1 MTQREKDLFYEV
13 LELLRKEVR
22 TSSDFRN
29 RDWKDADDYI
39 FSALHLTQGDI
50 AEIYS
55 GRRGLVYDKSAIEGF
70 YPVCPSYAELLRLH
84 AAYAVGSV
92 TLECELYKSA
102 LNDMPCIRAYSID
115 EGLVQ
120 LVQDNVSRCNC
131 AQKMFPFCQLPYIFF
146 NYCKLYSCI
155 IFVKNCFG
163 ARLAH
168 KKKEAR
174 AQAPQPPPVNSSRIG
189 LERMNLAHTGQW
201 FALSTLPPG
210 PCPCYPTLPGQHSLR
225 PGSRAW

>member
-22 TSSDFRN
+22 ASSDFRN

-84 AAYAVGSV
+84 AAYASLNDFEFALLTRLQIFLILNVQGA
-92 TLECELYKSA
+92 LEILKFCPWHSKYNSYVKKNSA
-102 LNDMPCIRAYSID
+102 LYVRPVTCRAPLAWFYFAISFDRLQEVSESDLEGGGQSQSASQSRIAPVTASISNSYSI
-115 EGLVQ
+115 
-120 LVQDNVSRCNC
+120 
-131 AQKMFPFCQLPYIFF
+131 
-146 NYCKLYSCI
+146 
-155 IFVKNCFG
+155 
-163 ARLAH
+163 
-168 KKKEAR
+168 
-174 AQAPQPPPVNSSRIG
+174 QPLRI
-189 LERMNLAHTGQW
+189 
-201 FALSTLPPG
+201 SP
-210 PCPCYPTLPGQHSLR
+210 S
-225 PGSRAW
+225 

>member
-120 LVQDNVSRCNC
+120 LVLTSAD
-131 AQKMFPFCQLPYIFF
+131 
-146 NYCKLYSCI
+146 
-155 IFVKNCFG
+155 
-163 ARLAH
+163 
-168 KKKEAR
+168 
-174 AQAPQPPPVNSSRIG
+174 APQLEEFLLHCFTSRQGSGRLPRSASSVQRQMDMWYYI
-189 LERMNLAHTGQW
+189 LQRKNDKFT
-201 FALSTLPPG
+201 
-210 PCPCYPTLPGQHSLR
+210 
-225 PGSRAW
+225 

>member
-1 MTQREKDLFYEV
+1 MTQREKGLFYEV

-22 TSSDFRN
+22 TSSDF
-29 RDWKDADDYI
+29 KDADDYI

-120 LVQDNVSRCNC
+120 LVLTSAD
-131 AQKMFPFCQLPYIFF
+131 APQLEEFLGGHITLFYQPARKWKAAEISILGSKADGYVV
-146 NYCKLYSCI
+146 LYS
-155 IFVKNCFG
+155 
-163 ARLAH
+163 A
-168 KKKEAR
+168 KE
-174 AQAPQPPPVNSSRIG
+174 
-189 LERMNLAHTGQW
+189 E
-201 FALSTLPPG
+201 
-210 PCPCYPTLPGQHSLR
+210 
-225 PGSRAW
+225 

>member
-1 MTQREKDLFYEV
+1 MEEGVHDAARKDLFYEV

-120 LVQDNVSRCNC
+120 LVLTSAD
-131 AQKMFPFCQLPYIFF
+131 APQLEEFLGEHITLFYQPARKWKAAEISILGSKADGYVV
-146 NYCKLYSCI
+146 LYS
-155 IFVKNCFG
+155 
-163 ARLAH
+163 A
-168 KKKEAR
+168 KE
-174 AQAPQPPPVNSSRIG
+174 
-189 LERMNLAHTGQW
+189 E
-201 FALSTLPPG
+201 
-210 PCPCYPTLPGQHSLR
+210 
-225 PGSRAW
+225 

>member
-84 AAYAVGSV
+84 AAY
-92 TLECELYKSA
+92 LEC
-102 LNDMPCIRAYSID
+102 
-115 EGLVQ
+115 
-120 LVQDNVSRCNC
+120 
-131 AQKMFPFCQLPYIFF
+131 
-146 NYCKLYSCI
+146 
-155 IFVKNCFG
+155 
-163 ARLAH
+163 
-168 KKKEAR
+168 
-174 AQAPQPPPVNSSRIG
+174 
-189 LERMNLAHTGQW
+189 
-201 FALSTLPPG
+201 
-210 PCPCYPTLPGQHSLR
+210 
-225 PGSRAW
+225 

>member
-39 FSALHLTQGDI
+39 FSALHLTHGDI
-50 AEIYS
+50 AVIYS

-120 LVQDNVSRCNC
+120 LVLTSAD
-131 AQKMFPFCQLPYIFF
+131 APQLEEFLGEHITLFYQPARKWKAAEISILGSKADGYVV
-146 NYCKLYSCI
+146 LYS
-155 IFVKNCFG
+155 
-163 ARLAH
+163 A
-168 KKKEAR
+168 KE
-174 AQAPQPPPVNSSRIG
+174 
-189 LERMNLAHTGQW
+189 E
-201 FALSTLPPG
+201 
-210 PCPCYPTLPGQHSLR
+210 
-225 PGSRAW
+225 